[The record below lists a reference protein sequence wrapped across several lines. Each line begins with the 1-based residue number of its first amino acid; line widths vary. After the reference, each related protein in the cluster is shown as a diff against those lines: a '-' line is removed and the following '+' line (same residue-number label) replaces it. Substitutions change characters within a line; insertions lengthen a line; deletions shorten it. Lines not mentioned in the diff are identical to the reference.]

1 MNVVNL
7 EHLLEMLQDIHKDI
21 KMRKHFNLESWATLD
36 KKNLCGTTFCAM
48 GYAANYPFF
57 MKQGLLL
64 EYNYI
69 KFNQRDGI
77 EISNSIKANTP
88 NNFARILK
96 MDNHPDVVGDFNI
109 KLNRKIRKGYT
120 EYLNGFGA
128 INRLFDISSNS
139 SSILFS
145 ISSYMRNN
153 RGVNRVIDRIKY
165 LLKCGETKFI
175 AKYGEVYD
183 PA

>member
-64 EYNYI
+64 EYNYT

-109 KLNRKIRKGYT
+109 KLNHKIRKGYT
-120 EYLNGFGA
+120 EYLNGFEA
-128 INRLFDISSNS
+128 INRLFEISSHTS
-139 SSILFS
+139 CSLFS
-145 ISSYMRNN
+145 WSSYMKNN

-165 LLKCGETKFI
+165 LLKYGETKFI
-175 AKYGEVYD
+175 AKYGDVLD

>member
-21 KMRKHFNLESWATLD
+21 KMRKHFNLESWASLD

-64 EYNYI
+64 EYNYT
-69 KFNQRDGI
+69 KFNERNGK
-77 EISNSIKANTP
+77 ETSNTIKANTP
-88 NNFARILK
+88 NNFARILE
-96 MDNHPDVVGDFNI
+96 MDNHPDVVGDFDI
-109 KLNRKIRKGYT
+109 KLNRKIREGYT
-120 EYLNGFGA
+120 KYLHGFEA
-128 INRLFDISSNS
+128 ACKLFGVSSHS

-145 ISSYMRNN
+145 ISGYMKNN

-165 LLKCGETKFI
+165 LLKYGETKFI
-175 AKYGEVYD
+175 AKYGDVYD
-183 PA
+183 PS